1 MDESMSD
8 NLDIAS
14 EREEL
19 DRSMALAKALRQPA
33 GPTATGQCLY
43 CGQGF
48 LNLRLRWCDADCRD
62 EWEVLTKQKR

>member
-1 MDESMSD
+1 MSD

-14 EREEL
+14 EREEI
-19 DRSMALAKALRQPA
+19 DRNMAQALRQPT
-33 GPTATGQCLY
+33 GPAPTGCCLY

-62 EWEVLTKQKR
+62 EWEMLRSRHGGA